1 MAAVKTVRIEL
12 SDRSY
17 PVIIGRDLLKRAG
30 QTLRNLGFTTAPI
43 VISNPTVLQLH
54 GTRLLGSLE
63 ASFGPVRVVRIGDGE
78 RFKSHATLLRI
89 YDGLSR
95 AGADRR
101 SWLLAFGGGVVGD
114 ITGFAAA
121 TFVRGIRY
129 ANVPTTLLAQVD
141 SSIGGK
147 VGVNLPQGKNLVGAF
162 HQPEAVLSDTGVLHT
177 LPKRELAAGLYEVVK
192 TAAIRSRQF
201 LAYLERRLGEI
212 LKCRPDDLEHIVVQA
227 SRIKAQIVS
236 RDERE
241 KELRMV
247 LNYGHTVG
255 HALESATGYRRFK
268 HGEAVAWGMIAALG
282 FGTELGF
289 RPQKAERLMNLI
301 HGVERLPS
309 LRGISSAAVWGALMR
324 DKKFRSGRIRMVFLP
339 RLGETEIR
347 SDVDPRQLKRYLE
360 RFLAGGGS
368 AASL

>member
-1 MAAVKTVRIEL
+1 MKILRIDL

-30 QTLRNLGFTTAPI
+30 QALRNLGFTTAPI
-43 VISNPTVLQLH
+43 VISNPTVLRLH
-54 GTRLLGSLE
+54 GAALLGSLE
-63 ASFGPVRVVRIGDGE
+63 HSFGPVCIIRIGDGE
-78 RFKSHATLLRI
+78 RFKNHATLLKI

-129 ANVPTTLLAQVD
+129 ASAPTTLLAQVD

-162 HQPEAVLSDTGVLHT
+162 HQPAAVLSDTGVLCT

-201 LAYLERRLGEI
+201 LGYLEGHLGGI
-212 LKCRPDDLEHIVVQA
+212 LKCRPEDLQYIVVEA
-227 SRIKAQIVS
+227 SRIKAKIVS

-255 HALESATGYRRFK
+255 HALESATGYKRFK

-282 FGTELGF
+282 FGKELGF
-289 RPQKAERLMNLI
+289 QPEKAERLLNLI

-309 LRGISSAAVWGALMR
+309 LRGISCAAVWSALRR
-324 DKKFRSGRIRMVFLP
+324 DKKFRSGNIRMVFLP

-347 SDVDPRQLKRYLE
+347 SDVAPRQLKSFLE
-360 RFLAGGGS
+360 RFLAEEGRVLTP
-368 AASL
+368 SL